1 MTMTDRK
8 VAAMFKVLG
17 RQDEMEVFH
26 DKLTITPKGVLG
38 FMNKGLK
45 GTKTIPF
52 SSITG
57 IQYKKPGLTAG
68 YIQFTIPG
76 GNESK
81 GGVLSAASDENTFMF
96 GPKINDVVVE
106 VKDFIE
112 KRINE
117 GRLPAAAQT
126 ASAADEIRKL
136 AELKGQGVL
145 SEEEFSNAKKKLLG
159 L

>member
-1 MTMTDRK
+1 
-8 VAAMFKVLG
+8 MFN
-17 RQDEMEVFH
+17 
-26 DKLTITPKGVLG
+26 DKLTITPKGLLG
-38 FMNKGLK
+38 FLNKGLK

-52 SSITG
+52 FSITG
-57 IQYKKPGLTAG
+57 IQYKKPGLTNG
-68 YIQFTIPG
+68 YIQFTISG

-96 GPKINDVVVE
+96 VSKVNDAVIE

-112 KRINE
+112 KRLHE
-117 GRLPAAAQT
+117 VRQPAAAQT
-126 ASAADEIRKL
+126 TSAADEIKKL
-136 AELKGQGVL
+136 ADLRGQGLL